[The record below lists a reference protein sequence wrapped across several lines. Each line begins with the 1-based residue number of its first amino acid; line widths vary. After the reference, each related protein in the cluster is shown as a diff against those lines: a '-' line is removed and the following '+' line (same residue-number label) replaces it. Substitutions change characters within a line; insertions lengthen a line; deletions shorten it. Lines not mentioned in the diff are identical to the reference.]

1 MTDIKLLNKEIKS
14 KFSDYKQYNKHLVEI
29 RPSSIPDAGL
39 GLFAIAD
46 IPKDTIIDIY
56 HGTRLTKKEYMEN
69 PRIND
74 MYIMEIN
81 KNLYID
87 SSEDKCIVAFTN
99 DARGLNRTPGV
110 RNNCYFELAPDKKN
124 MYMKT
129 SKNIK
134 AGSELF
140 TFYGDSYWRT
150 VKYYIKTGL
159 LTA

>member
-14 KFSDYKQYNKHLVEI
+14 KFPNYKQYNKHLVEI
-29 RPSSIPDAGL
+29 RPSSIPGAGL

-46 IPKDTIIDIY
+46 IPKGTIIDMY
-56 HGTRLTKKEYMEN
+56 HGTRLTKKELEEG
-69 PRIND
+69 D
-74 MYIMEIN
+74 SVESMYIMQIN

-87 SSEDKCIVAFTN
+87 SSKEKCIVAFTN

-110 RNNCYFELAPDKKN
+110 RNNCYFALAPDNKN
-124 MYMKT
+124 MFMKT

-134 AGSELF
+134 TGSELF
-140 TFYGDSYWRT
+140 TFYGKTYWNV
-150 VKYYIKTGL
+150 VKYQIEVGL

>member
-1 MTDIKLLNKEIKS
+1 MTDIKQLNKEVKS
-14 KFSDYKQYNKHLVEI
+14 RYPGYRQYNKHLVEI
-29 RPSSIPDAGL
+29 KQSSITGAGL

-56 HGTRLTKKEYMEN
+56 HGKRLTKKEYHDN
-69 PRIND
+69 PRAND

-81 KNLYID
+81 RNQYVDAFVDGGII
-87 SSEDKCIVAFTN
+87 SFTN
-99 DARGLNRTPGV
+99 DARGINRTPGV
-110 RNNCYFELAPDKKN
+110 RNNCYFELMHDKKN
-124 MYMKT
+124 IAMKT

-150 VKYYIKTGL
+150 VRHFIKEGL
-159 LTA
+159 VSF

>member
-14 KFSDYKQYNKHLVEI
+14 KFPNYKQYNKHLVEI
-29 RPSSIPDAGL
+29 RPSSIPGAGL

-46 IPKDTIIDIY
+46 IPKGTIIDMY
-56 HGTRLTKKEYMEN
+56 HGTRLTKKELEEG
-69 PRIND
+69 D
-74 MYIMEIN
+74 SVESMYIMQIN

-87 SSEDKCIVAFTN
+87 SSKEKCIVAFTN

-110 RNNCYFELAPDKKN
+110 RNNCYFALSPDNKN
-124 MYMKT
+124 MLMKT
-129 SKNIK
+129 SKSIK

-140 TFYGDSYWRT
+140 TFYGATYWNV
-150 VKYYIKTGL
+150 VKYKIEAGL

>member
-14 KFSDYKQYNKHLVEI
+14 KFSDYKQYNKHLVMI
-29 RPSSIPDAGL
+29 SPSSIPGAGL

-56 HGTRLTKKEYMEN
+56 HGKRLTRKEYLDN
-69 PRIND
+69 PRVND
-74 MYIMEIN
+74 MYIMEVN
-81 KNLYID
+81 RNLYID
-87 SSEDKCIVAFTN
+87 ASEERGIIAFTN

-124 MYMKT
+124 IFMKT

-150 VKYYIKTGL
+150 VRYYIKNDL
-159 LTA
+159 LTH

>member
-1 MTDIKLLNKEIKS
+1 MTDIKLLNKQVKS
-14 KFSDYKQYNKHLVEI
+14 RYPDYKQYNKHLVEI
-29 RPSSIPDAGL
+29 KQSCIPGAGL

-56 HGTRLTKKEYMEN
+56 HGKRLTKKEYGDIDGEKT
-69 PRIND
+69 

-81 KNLYID
+81 RNLYID
-87 SSEDKCIVAFTN
+87 ASIDGGIISFTN

-110 RNNCYFELAPDKKN
+110 RNNCYFELAEDGKE

-134 AGSELF
+134 AGNELF
-140 TFYGDSYWRT
+140 TFYGTSYWNT
-150 VKYYIKTGL
+150 VKYFVKEGL
-159 LTA
+159 LTF